1 MKRKCNII
9 DFAKLKETGLLTC
22 AEDSVEVHSHR
33 SKTSQYNCVS
43 FCSHNQVLE
52 LIKVGTLP
60 GEQDGRGE
68 MHMPGNDFRNGLWNL
83 GCI

>member
-1 MKRKCNII
+1 M
-9 DFAKLKETGLLTC
+9 LKTHFKFT
-22 AEDSVEVHSHR
+22 VTEVRPVS
-33 SKTSQYNCVS
+33 TTVS

-60 GEQDGRGE
+60 GEEYGRGE
-68 MHMPGNDFRNGLWNL
+68 MDMPGNDFSNGLWNL